1 MPSKVTIAK
10 LVKTSLSRNTP
21 KKIFLSLLLQTLL
34 TDSTSDNELLDGL
47 IELNNK
53 ASSGPDTSIGQV
65 ELALEFCS
73 SSSENAKTFFR
84 LLPRLTVD
92 SQLKYLTAIKN
103 RYESLFKETI
113 LIEFVKLTLPAYTS
127 EVEQYISA
135 VAGEPSHE
143 VKSLWSRLMFLWRS
157 VAENHSTLA
166 EGAID
171 TRNFLSCSQQANFS
185 LEYTNKT
192 IVLISSDDKSK
203 GFQVIPELKNG
214 IAEATSFADS
224 TYTLN
229 CFSKRYVSYLKLK
242 KIAWLSTRFRTWSF
256 NDQLLE
262 KYSSTFRIL
271 TQNQT
276 DVIEEF
282 VEVFFYGF
290 YLATELSEQPYVLFN
305 WKNYIVSRF
314 ANALKNFRSLQIGGI
329 TEDIGDHLISKI
341 MALDMPK
348 ITQTRVGGAK
358 APYDLRKKFL
368 KSCIYSQIITLE
380 QYGKAFSEDARAMSL
395 SLITH
400 EVDQLSHVDQITH
413 AFNSKLAKVNVEF
426 TSFEESKLID
436 YFQSLSESNF
446 EYSEDKQV
454 RLAALVGELVDSAIK
469 EKNNEKLSR
478 LLLGFLNSIS
488 TANFVFFCSNKGPWL
503 ILELLIQYI
512 DEESFSVDDDDSNF
526 QDVYSA
532 FGIMLSSIISIVCF
546 FGIDFSNV
554 TIKLSYCVDYI
565 NKFFFR
571 LADTLTSSVADN
583 DEDDKTIVSNYE
595 TLLADWIASLFDVN
609 NEGLSDE
616 LLKSVNV
623 KQIYKFM
630 LIIFQ
635 QAISARIVNVLNSAS
650 INNGIDYLSQNFL
663 APCSIEIFK
672 WMATKIGGTQAHREM
687 FIEIMWKIIES
698 NMGSDQASNMS
709 GPNFTFKM
717 ILNIVAP
724 FIFDALNGAPKTSG
738 PNANKILKFLQSTVD
753 PEYCIITSV
762 DIPTSEYD
770 INEARSPLRTI
781 KAELSHIIKK
791 PLTEPQQLSS
801 SWSKFKRCL
810 KNTAPHDLAH
820 SLLEEIS
827 RCARAPLHAQ
837 SEESRLFVDYLIYV
851 LVMES
856 FAITDN
862 VLSPMFEWDRPV
874 GPSCSGSTIRNI
886 NFHLSMEHHYSSIFN
901 EGAPLNSPTTASV
914 PDLKEEYDTKDDLM
928 GFDTDDLFNDMP
940 QDLFEDIPVGTAQS
954 AHPHPVSGVSGSTS
968 SIYHSYLDSHRK
980 HTALSLVALQFDI
993 LGRYE
998 PQWKRVSEIAI
1009 AKIKLEISTFVK
1021 VF

>member
-1 MPSKVTIAK
+1 MQSKVTIAK
-10 LVKTSLSRNTP
+10 LVKTSLARNTP

-34 TDSTSDNELLDGL
+34 TDSTTDNELLDGL
-47 IELNNK
+47 IELDNK
-53 ASSGPDTSIGQV
+53 AYSGPDLSIAQV
-65 ELALEFCS
+65 ELALEFCAS
-73 SSSENAKTFFR
+73 SCDNAKTFFR
-84 LLPRLTVD
+84 LLPRLAVET
-92 SQLKYLTAIKN
+92 QLKYMTALKN
-103 RYESLFKETI
+103 SYESLFKESV
-113 LIEFVKLTLPAYTS
+113 LAEFVKVILPGYTS
-127 EVEQYISA
+127 DLELLLSA
-135 VAGEPSHE
+135 VSGSPSHE
-143 VKSLWSRLMFLWRS
+143 LKSLWSRLMFLWRS
-157 VAENHSTLA
+157 VAELHSELA
-166 EGAID
+166 GGAID
-171 TRNFLSCSQQANFS
+171 ASVFLNCSKQANFS

-192 IVLISSDDKSK
+192 IALVSTGEKSK
-203 GFQVIPELKNG
+203 AFQLIPEIKNG
-214 IAEATSFADS
+214 TVEPSLFPDS

-229 CFSKRYVSYLKLK
+229 SFSKKYASYLKLK
-242 KIAWLSTRFRTWSF
+242 KVAWLTARFRTWNF

-262 KYSSTFRIL
+262 KYSSTFRVM
-271 TQNQT
+271 TQDPL

-282 VEVFFYGF
+282 VDIMFSGF
-290 YLATELSEQPYVLFN
+290 LLAAELNEEPYILFN

-314 ANALKNFRSLQIGGI
+314 SYALKSFRSLQIGGI
-329 TEDIGDHLISKI
+329 TEDIGEHLIAKT
-341 MALDMPK
+341 MAFNVPR
-348 ITQTRVGGAK
+348 ITQTRVGGAQ

-368 KSCIYSQIITLE
+368 KSCIYSRIITLE
-380 QYGKAFSEDARAMSL
+380 QYGNAFSEDARAMSL

-446 EYSEDKQV
+446 EFSEDKQV
-454 RLAALVGELVDSAIK
+454 RLATLVKELVESAIK
-469 EKNNEKLSR
+469 ERNNEKLSR

-488 TANFVFFCSNKGPWL
+488 TANFVFFCSEKGPWL

-512 DEESFSVDDDDSNF
+512 DTESFGVDDDDCNF
-526 QDVYSA
+526 QDVYSS

-571 LADTLTSSVADN
+571 LADTLTSSVTDS
-583 DEDDKTIVSNYE
+583 DEDDKMIVSNYE

-635 QAISARIVNVLNSAS
+635 QAISARIINVLNTAS

-672 WMATKIGGTQAHREM
+672 WITTKIGGTQTHSEV

-698 NMGSDQASNMS
+698 NMGSDQASNMN

-724 FIFDALNGAPKTSG
+724 FIINALKGAPKTSS

-753 PEYCIITSV
+753 PEYCIPSFEV
-762 DIPTSEYD
+762 PLNDID
-770 INEARSPLRTI
+770 IQEARSPL
-781 KAELSHIIKK
+781 KVVKSELAQIIKK
-791 PLTEPQQLSS
+791 PLTEPQQLSA
-801 SWSKFKRCL
+801 SWSKIKRCL
-810 KNTAPHDLAH
+810 KNSAPHDLADN
-820 SLLEEIS
+820 LLEEIS
-827 RCARAPLHAQ
+827 RCAKAPLHAQ
-837 SEESRLFVDYLIYV
+837 SEDSRLLVDCLIYI

-862 VLSPMFEWDRPV
+862 VLSLMFEWDRTE
-874 GPSCSGSTIRNI
+874 GPSCSLNTLRNLD
-886 NFHLSMEHHYSSIFN
+886 FHLSMDHHYSSIFN
-901 EGAPLNSPTTASV
+901 EGAPLNSPTSV
-914 PDLKEEYDTKDDLM
+914 SGQELKEEFETKDDLM

-940 QDLFEDIPVGTAQS
+940 QDLFEDISAGTADN
-954 AHPHPVSGVSGSTS
+954 ALPHPVSGLSGLTI
-968 SIYHSYLDSHRK
+968 SIYHSYLCSHR
-980 HTALSLVALQFDI
+980 TQSALSLVVLQFSI
-993 LGRYE
+993 LRRSDTT
-998 PQWKRVSEIAI
+998 WDRVSDIATARI
-1009 AKIKLEISTFVK
+1009 RLELSTLAKSF
-1021 VF
+1021 